1 MPRKTLQIS
10 EKKRLANRRNAK
22 NSTGPKTL
30 EGKKRSSRNAIT
42 HGLFCQEVSFLK
54 EELPLFKE
62 LRREFIRDLKPQ
74 SLLELSFVDS
84 IIENQWKLRRMR
96 ISEALAHEQELREQL
111 EAEKKDFKQEMNTK
125 HEPDY
130 AANAAAVGMMQREPD
145 NLLKYSQLQQRL
157 WNMIHRAL
165 KELRTCRENQKLID
179 ALPESPFEETVDLVK
194 YSIEDGKTVEE
205 IYKVDEPGE
214 GEIEEEVE
222 EEELEEDAES
232 AERSQLDSDASPS
245 PQPSPLQGEGAGG
258 KAPLTGDVPVNVPPC
273 VPVNV
278 PPKTQNEAT
287 AVPTAVVVTR
297 CEPGASVVSVA
308 PPRVMRRY

>member
-1 MPRKTLQIS
+1 MPRKTSRIS
-10 EKKRLANRRNAK
+10 EKKRLANQRNAK

-54 EELPLFKE
+54 EEFPLFKE

-84 IIENQWKLRRMR
+84 VIENQWKLRRMR

-111 EAEKKDFKQEMNTK
+111 EAEKKDFKQEMKTK

-179 ALPESPFEETVDLVK
+179 ALPKSPFEETVDLVK

-205 IYKVDEPGE
+205 IYKVDEPAE
-214 GEIEEEVE
+214 EEIEEEE
-222 EEELEEDAES
+222 EEEEGAES
-232 AERSQLDSDASPS
+232 AERSQLVGHASPS
-245 PQPSPLQGEGAGG
+245 PQPFPCKGEGDGG
-258 KAPLTGDVPVNVPPC
+258 KALSTGDVSPHVPANVPPS
-273 VPVNV
+273 VPV
-278 PPKTQNEAT
+278 KTQNEAT
-287 AVPTAVVVTR
+287 EFRNYDGDTTCDPSWAVKPVTAV
-297 CEPGASVVSVA
+297 
-308 PPRVMRRY
+308 RVMRRY